1 MGDSISNMKDHS
13 LDDLQLFVLAT
24 KYQSLTQAS
33 EYLSVPLATLS
44 RRLKR
49 LEVQLNCRLL
59 NRSAH
64 HFSLTPEGE
73 RYQQL
78 CEPFIQGLEN
88 VTDRI
93 AQDKKTLS
101 GKIKISAPINMTQ
114 VWLKYCIYE
123 FAEKHPDI
131 SIDLDVQNEKIDL
144 VSKQVDITFRIGNL
158 IEMDWVARKLWH
170 LQFALCA
177 STSYLEQHMPITHPS
192 ELVKHRLITVNNDSN
207 WKMTHRESGEV
218 FSYKDS
224 FNFSSNDVLLV
235 RDAANRG
242 LGIAWIPPYYFNN
255 PAKDNHH
262 LEPVLPDWQGSERE
276 VYIMYRDRDKR
287 PARVDAF
294 INHVYEWKFR
304 FNMGL

>member
-1 MGDSISNMKDHS
+1 MKSHS
-13 LDDLQLFVLAT
+13 LDDLQLFILAA
-24 KYQSLTQAS
+24 KYKSLTQAS
-33 EYLSVPLATLS
+33 EHLSVPLATLS

-49 LEVQLNCRLL
+49 LEVKLNCRLF

-64 HFSLTPEGE
+64 HFSLTLDGE
-73 RYQQL
+73 KYRQL
-78 CEPFIQGLEN
+78 CEPLILGLEN

-93 AQDKKTLS
+93 AQDRKALS

-114 VWLKYCIYE
+114 VWLKHCIYE

-131 SIDLDVQNEKIDL
+131 CIDLDVQNDKIDL
-144 VSKQVDITFRIGNL
+144 ISKQVDITFRIGDL

-170 LQFALCA
+170 LPFGLCA
-177 STSYLEQHMPITHPS
+177 STFYLEQYAPITHPS
-192 ELVKHRLITVNNDSN
+192 ELARHRLITVNNDRH
-207 WKMTHRESGEV
+207 WKMTHQISGEI
-218 FSYKDS
+218 FSYEDT

-235 RDAANRG
+235 RDAAVKG

-255 PAKDNHH
+255 LAKNNHH
-262 LEPVLPDWQGSERE
+262 LEPVLPDWQGAERE

-287 PARVDAF
+287 PARIDAF
-294 INHVYEWKFR
+294 INHVYEWKSR